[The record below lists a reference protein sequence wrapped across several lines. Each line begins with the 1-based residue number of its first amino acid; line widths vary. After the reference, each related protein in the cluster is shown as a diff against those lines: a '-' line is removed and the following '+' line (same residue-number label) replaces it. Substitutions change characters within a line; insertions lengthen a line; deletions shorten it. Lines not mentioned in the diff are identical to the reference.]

1 MKVLTTI
8 QQVRDFVQ
16 AARARQL
23 SVGLVPTMGNLHEGH
38 YSLIRAA
45 AKECGCVVVS
55 IFVNPTQFGPN
66 EDYATYPRTPEQD
79 LAGCQAG
86 GAAAVFMPSVEEMY
100 PRGQTLATV
109 SIASLGDNLCGASRS
124 GHFTGVCTVVS
135 KLFNIVRCDK
145 AFFGMKD
152 FQQLTIIRRM
162 VDDLNFPI
170 EIVPCPTVREPDG
183 LAMSSRNSKL
193 SKEHRAQAPALHASL
208 ELARE
213 MILEG
218 VRDSRAI
225 IEAIAAKI
233 AAQAP
238 GGAIDY
244 VKVVHPDTLKD
255 VQVPDGPVLVALAV
269 RFQGARLIDNILV
282 DAAAKAS

>member
-55 IFVNPTQFGPN
+55 VFVNPTQFGPN

-183 LAMSSRNSKL
+183 LAMSSRNKYLTPEQRAAAPKL
-193 SKEHRAQAPALHASL
+193 YQALQAGA
-208 ELARE
+208 EAAR
-213 MILEG
+213 
-218 VRDSRAI
+218 
-225 IEAIAAKI
+225 
-233 AAQAP
+233 
-238 GGAIDY
+238 GGASGDEVQEIVTGMIASEPLFTVQY
-244 VKVVHPDTLKD
+244 VKAVDAHTLHPMDGNSGPMVIAVAAYLGDT
-255 VQVPDGPVLVALAV
+255 
-269 RFQGARLIDNILV
+269 RLIDNIAV
-282 DAAAKAS
+282 EG